1 MSLLWWKLYVD
12 VASCSFAETGVQMA
26 KAATDSCAD
35 YLCSMIKSNEC
46 RIGNWVDDR
55 WTNSRRRLTL
65 EDFAREYKDQ
75 DFFNQIHPIYFTN
88 EVLQKCGFEDR
99 DGYYK
104 LPDFSFRCYFEG
116 GKLFVEFGEYR
127 TSLKYL
133 HQLQNLYFA
142 HMDEELKVEL

>member
-1 MSLLWWKLYVD
+1 VLLSLEESIYTKH
-12 VASCSFAETGVQMA
+12 Q
-26 KAATDSCAD
+26 AD

-55 WTNSRRRLTL
+55 WTNVRRRLTL

-75 DFFNQIHPIYFTN
+75 DFFNQLRPIYFTD
-88 EVLQKCGFEDR
+88 EVLEKCGFESKDR
-99 DGYYK
+99 DYK
-104 LPDFSFRCYFEG
+104 LPGFHHRCYFEG

-142 HMDEELKVEL
+142 HVEEELKVEL